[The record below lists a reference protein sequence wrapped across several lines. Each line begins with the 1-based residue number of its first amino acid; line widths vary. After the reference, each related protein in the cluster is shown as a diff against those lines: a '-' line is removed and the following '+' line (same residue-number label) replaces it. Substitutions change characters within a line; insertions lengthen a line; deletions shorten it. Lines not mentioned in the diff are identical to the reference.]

1 MPVYV
6 GVKNQDKD
14 LSEFLIVI
22 TNKKVL
28 ICVFSINRY
37 KICVW
42 IGLINKI
49 NI

>member
-6 GVKNQDKD
+6 GLKNPDKD

-22 TNKKVL
+22 TNN
-28 ICVFSINRY
+28 SY

>member
-6 GVKNQDKD
+6 GLKNPDKD

-28 ICVFSINRY
+28 ICFFSINSY

>member
-6 GVKNQDKD
+6 GVKNSDKD

-22 TNKKVL
+22 TNKKVVL
-28 ICVFSINRY
+28 CLFYINRY